1 MEEKKQVFEYNYSAK
16 QQEEVRRIREKY
28 VPKEESKLE
37 QLKKLDAHAT
47 RSGDQHVDSGCGH
60 VLYDDLGGWMVYS
73 GYYHRMHRHGGD
85 LFGLSVV

>member
-47 RSGDQHVDSGCGH
+47 RSGTIGRMDGLFR
-60 VLYDDLGGWMVYS
+60 VLS
-73 GYYHRMHRHGGD
+73 
-85 LFGLSVV
+85 